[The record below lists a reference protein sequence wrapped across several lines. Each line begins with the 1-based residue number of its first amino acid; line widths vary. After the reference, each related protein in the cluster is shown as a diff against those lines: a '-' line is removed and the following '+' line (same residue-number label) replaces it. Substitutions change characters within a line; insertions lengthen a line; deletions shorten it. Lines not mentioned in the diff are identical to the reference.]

1 MKSLEQ
7 EGWILKPDISKTHTE
22 LLDTDLSHVG
32 AKFIPADFASTTLLT
47 GPKIL
52 QVKRVKDVSHSKI
65 SHENGSNK
73 SMFRLTLSDGNSTCS
88 AMNLQTIPGLS
99 GKVYP
104 GTKLRIKSGGA
115 QVLGGFLLLTPGNC
129 EILGGRVEKL
139 VENIEKNENI
149 SKKKGGEGGPPKF
162 VPFGSA
168 GNNNSASLNS
178 VLSKPSNLDTE
189 DSNSRNDG
197 KNDNSDQ
204 KSSYQR
210 DRGGKGRG
218 KGGQRNDHRG
228 SNDGDDHRSNDD
240 RFNNKSRGKKSDSR
254 GKSRGIYQD
263 SNHGNKSDF
272 RGSSRGNSHDSNH
285 GNKSDSRGNS
295 RGNFHDSNYG
305 NKPDFRGNSR
315 GNFHDKNRGNTR
327 ERDEENKSD
336 RGRGSRGKDRSRRD
350 DYSPP
355 ERSHP
360 TGFSLGDMVQDFPA
374 LGSSAA
380 ADSATGRSTDT
391 DYSSNSW
398 GGGSRSDRSH
408 SNEDR
413 NSRSRGRGKG
423 SRGRGNNRSRR
434 DDYSSGQNKPA
445 GFKADLEA
453 DFPALGGAAPVEE
466 SSKSTAPVSKSK
478 GYTQV
483 DEDGFEIHDHLLYDD
498 NGPPRQ
504 LHDPSF
510 HHKQGYDSYRAGAA
524 DQIVDKVRDMSV
536 SSSSHRNHGN
546 HDQSGGHDNSGGGGK
561 DKGSKSQDYRRR
573 DQDRGD
579 DRGHRR
585 EGGESSQGRRDQR
598 DDRGYDRRGDERY
611 DQRYHGYDQGYEQR
625 YNGHRY
631 EQRYND
637 RYEQRYEDRY
647 EPRERYYEQYHDH
660 YDDRHNYQN
669 RGGRN
674 APSDRSNLSGN
685 RGRSSG
691 HYRRY

>member
-22 LLDTDLSHVG
+22 LLNTDLSHVG
-32 AKFIPADFASTTLLT
+32 AKIIPADFASTTQLT

-88 AMNLQTIPGLS
+88 GMNLQIIPGLS

-104 GTKLRIKSGGA
+104 GTKLRIKSCGA

-149 SKKKGGEGGPPKF
+149 SKKKSGDGGPPKF

-168 GNNNSASLNS
+168 GSNNTASLN
-178 VLSKPSNLDTE
+178 LAQAKPSKQETH
-189 DSNSRNDG
+189 DSTSSRSANNKNNNYDRNSRNDG
-197 KNDNSDQ
+197 KNHARDQ
-204 KSSYQR
+204 KSSNQR

-218 KGGQRNDHRG
+218 KGGQRNNERGHNDRNDHK
-228 SNDGDDHRSNDD
+228 SNDE
-240 RFNNKSRGKKSDSR
+240 RFNNKSRGNKSESR
-254 GKSRGIYQD
+254 GS
-263 SNHGNKSDF
+263 
-272 RGSSRGNSHDSNH
+272 
-285 GNKSDSRGNS
+285 
-295 RGNFHDSNYG
+295 
-305 NKPDFRGNSR
+305 SR

-327 ERDEENKSD
+327 DRDEEESQNSS
-336 RGRGSRGKDRSRRD
+336 RGRGRGRGKDRSRRD

-374 LGSSAA
+374 LGGSSAP
-380 ADSATGRSTDT
+380 DSASGKSTDDTHTGSGRS
-391 DYSSNSW
+391 NSRG
-398 GGGSRSDRSH
+398 GGGSRSYDDKSRG
-408 SNEDR
+408 NEDR
-413 NSRSRGRGKG
+413 NDRSRGRGKG

-434 DDYSSGQNKPA
+434 DDYPSGQNKPA
-445 GFKADLEA
+445 GYKADLEA
-453 DFPALGGAAPVEE
+453 DFPALGGFTPADD
-466 SSKSTAPVSKSK
+466 SSKSKTPVSKSK
-478 GYTQV
+478 GYAQV
-483 DEDGFEIHDHLLYDD
+483 DDEGFEIHDHLLYDD

-504 LHDPSF
+504 SHDPSF
-510 HHKQGYDSYRAGAA
+510 HHKQGYDSYRAGA
-524 DQIVDKVRDMSV
+524 DISHMVRDMSV
-536 SSSSHRNHGN
+536 SDKPSRHHGN
-546 HDQSGGHDNSGGGGK
+546 DTRSGGHDRDNYDRGGK
-561 DKGSKSQDYRRR
+561 GKSSKSQDYRRR
-573 DQDRGD
+573 DDDRSEDRGY
-579 DRGHRR
+579 RR
-585 EGGESSQGRRDQR
+585 DGGDFYQGRRDQR
-598 DDRGYDRRGDERY
+598 DEGRYDRRGDDRY
-611 DQRYHGYDQGYEQR
+611 DQCYDNYDERYEQR
-625 YNGHRY
+625 YSDRY

-637 RYEQRYEDRY
+637 RYEQRYNDRY
-647 EPRERYYEQYHDH
+647 DQRERHDNRYDQH
-660 YDDRHNYQN
+660 YDDRRNDHS

>member
-22 LLDTDLSHVG
+22 LLNTDLSHVG
-32 AKFIPADFASTTLLT
+32 AKIIPADFASSTQLT

-88 AMNLQTIPGLS
+88 AMNLQIIPGLS

-104 GTKLRIKSGGA
+104 GTKLRIKSCGA

-149 SKKKGGEGGPPKF
+149 SKKKSGDGGPPKF

-168 GNNNSASLNS
+168 GTVSLNLAQAKS
-178 VLSKPSNLDTE
+178 SKQETIDLSSSRSANKNDNY
-189 DSNSRNDG
+189 DRNSRNDG
-197 KNDNSDQ
+197 KNHVRDQ
-204 KSSYQR
+204 KNSNQR

-218 KGGQRNDHRG
+218 KGGQRNNDRGQNDRNDHK
-228 SNDGDDHRSNDD
+228 SNDE
-240 RFNNKSRGKKSDSR
+240 RFNSKSRGNMSESR
-254 GKSRGIYQD
+254 GS
-263 SNHGNKSDF
+263 
-272 RGSSRGNSHDSNH
+272 
-285 GNKSDSRGNS
+285 
-295 RGNFHDSNYG
+295 
-305 NKPDFRGNSR
+305 SR

-327 ERDEENKSD
+327 ERDEEETQNSSRG

-355 ERSHP
+355 ERRNP

-374 LGSSAA
+374 LGGSSAP
-380 ADSATGRSTDT
+380 DSTPGKSTDNNHTGSGRS
-391 DYSSNSW
+391 NSRG
-398 GGGSRSDRSH
+398 GGGSRGYDDRSRG
-408 SNEDR
+408 NEDR
-413 NSRSRGRGKG
+413 SDRSRGRGKG

-445 GFKADLEA
+445 GYKADLEA
-453 DFPALGGAAPVEE
+453 DFPALGGSTPADDG
-466 SSKSTAPVSKSK
+466 SKSKTPVSKSK
-478 GYTQV
+478 GYAQV
-483 DEDGFEIHDHLLYDD
+483 DDEGFEIHDHLLYDD

-504 LHDPSF
+504 SHDPSF
-510 HHKQGYDSYRAGAA
+510 HHKQGYDSYRAGA
-524 DQIVDKVRDMSV
+524 DIVDRVRDMSV
-536 SSSSHRNHGN
+536 SDKPSRYHGN
-546 HDQSGGHDNSGGGGK
+546 DTRSGGYDRDKYYRGGTG
-561 DKGSKSQDYRRR
+561 KSQNYRRR
-573 DQDRGD
+573 DD
-579 DRGHRR
+579 DRGEDWGYRR
-585 EGGESSQGRRDQR
+585 DGGDSYQGRRDQR
-598 DDRGYDRRGDERY
+598 DERRYDRRGDDRY
-611 DQRYHGYDQGYEQR
+611 DQRYDSYDERYEQR
-625 YNGHRY
+625 LNDRY

-637 RYEQRYEDRY
+637 RYEQRYNDRY
-647 EPRERYYEQYHDH
+647 DQGQRYDNRYDQH
-660 YDDRHNYQN
+660 YDDRRNDHS

-674 APSDRSNLSGN
+674 AQSDRSNLSGN